1 MRRRDRAKNE
11 SKKTSFISQ
20 TKGSEKSN
28 SKPRMTSP
36 VQQPLP
42 QKPQEIKIPQ
52 AKPRSLIPT
61 LKISSAELAYGHNT
75 TRIVQKKEEIKVE
88 ISDIKRDLFQVK

>member
-20 TKGSEKSN
+20 KKGSEKSN

-42 QKPQEIKIPQ
+42 QKPQETKIP
-52 AKPRSLIPT
+52 
-61 LKISSAELAYGHNT
+61 
-75 TRIVQKKEEIKVE
+75 
-88 ISDIKRDLFQVK
+88 